1 MSIVNTRTRVNVPI
15 IEAGFFGLNGM
26 MVRIVMNKKYTFAAL
41 LNWKRSESGA
51 HESKVYFVVLTLLD
65 KCF

>member
-1 MSIVNTRTRVNVPI
+1 MVNTRTRVNVPI

-26 MVRIVMNKKYTFAAL
+26 MVRIVMKRKYTFAAL

-51 HESKVYFVVLTLLD
+51 QVSKVYFVVLTLLD

>member
-1 MSIVNTRTRVNVPI
+1 MVNTRTKVNVPI

-26 MVRIVMNKKYTFAAL
+26 MVKIVMKRKYTFAAL
-41 LNWKRSESGA
+41 LNWNKRESGA
-51 HESKVYFVVLTLLD
+51 HDNKVYFVVLTLLD